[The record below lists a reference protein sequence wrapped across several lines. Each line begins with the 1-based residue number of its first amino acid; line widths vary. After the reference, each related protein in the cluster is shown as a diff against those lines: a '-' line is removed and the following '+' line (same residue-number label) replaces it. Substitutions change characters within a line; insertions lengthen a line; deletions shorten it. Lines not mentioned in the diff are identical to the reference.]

1 MIGGEK
7 LKQVEYKVELYFK
20 IMKEKVSTI
29 IIYVL
34 IALISFSV
42 TSMIILG
49 YYTKKEKEHNLAL
62 LSILPVPRVL
72 FTFIFFGTCIGCI
85 IKIVS
90 MDNEIQELK
99 ENNEEI
105 VLHYEDALQNV
116 NIENE
121 NLKDSIN
128 YYKGMY
134 NECVLLCDSLCEEIA
149 VRDIKLA
156 RIAEYN
162 RIAGQNNNIKYLRG
176 WINRVLNN

>member
-7 LKQVEYKVELYFK
+7 LKQVEYKVKLYFR

-29 IIYVL
+29 IIYML

-42 TSMIILG
+42 TSMIIIG
-49 YYTKKEKEHNLAL
+49 YYTKKEKEHNQDI
-62 LSILPVPRVL
+62 ILY
-72 FTFIFFGTCIGCI
+72 
-85 IKIVS
+85 
-90 MDNEIQELK
+90 
-99 ENNEEI
+99 
-105 VLHYEDALQNV
+105 YEDLLQNV

-128 YYKGMY
+128 YYKGAY
-134 NECVLLCDSLCEEIA
+134 DECVLLCDSLCEEIA

>member
-7 LKQVEYKVELYFK
+7 LKQVEYKVKLYFR

-29 IIYVL
+29 IMYVL

-42 TSMIILG
+42 TSMIIFG
-49 YYTKKEKEHNLAL
+49 YYTKKEKEHNQDI
-62 LSILPVPRVL
+62 ILY
-72 FTFIFFGTCIGCI
+72 
-85 IKIVS
+85 
-90 MDNEIQELK
+90 
-99 ENNEEI
+99 
-105 VLHYEDALQNV
+105 YEDLLQNV

-121 NLKDSIN
+121 NLKDSVT

>member
-7 LKQVEYKVELYFK
+7 LKQVEYKVKLYFR

-34 IALISFSV
+34 IALISFTV

-49 YYTKKEKEHNLAL
+49 YNTKKEKEHNQDI
-62 LSILPVPRVL
+62 ILYY
-72 FTFIFFGTCIGCI
+72 
-85 IKIVS
+85 
-90 MDNEIQELK
+90 
-99 ENNEEI
+99 EN
-105 VLHYEDALQNV
+105 LLQNV

>member
-7 LKQVEYKVELYFK
+7 LKQVEFKVKLYFR
-20 IMKEKVSTI
+20 IMNINKSVA
-29 IIYVL
+29 VL
-34 IALISFSV
+34 I
-42 TSMIILG
+42 
-49 YYTKKEKEHNLAL
+49 
-62 LSILPVPRVL
+62 L
-72 FTFIFFGTCIGCI
+72 FTFILFGTYIGCI

-90 MDNEIQELK
+90 VNNEIQELK

-105 VLHYEDALQNV
+105 VLHYDDLLQNV

-121 NLKDSIN
+121 NLKDSVT
-128 YYKGMY
+128 YYKCMY
-134 NECVLLCDSLCEEIA
+134 DECVLLCDSLYEEIA

-162 RIAGQNNNIKYLRG
+162 RIAGQNNNIKYIRG

>member
-7 LKQVEYKVELYFK
+7 LKQVEYKVELYFR

-34 IALISFSV
+34 ITLISFSV

-49 YYTKKEKEHNLAL
+49 YYTKKEKEHNQDI
-62 LSILPVPRVL
+62 ILY
-72 FTFIFFGTCIGCI
+72 
-85 IKIVS
+85 
-90 MDNEIQELK
+90 
-99 ENNEEI
+99 
-105 VLHYEDALQNV
+105 YEDLLQNV

-134 NECVLLCDSLCEEIA
+134 DECVLLCDSLCEEIA

>member
-34 IALISFSV
+34 VTLISFSV

-49 YYTKKEKEHNLAL
+49 YYTKKEKENNQEI
-62 LSILPVPRVL
+62 ILY
-72 FTFIFFGTCIGCI
+72 
-85 IKIVS
+85 
-90 MDNEIQELK
+90 
-99 ENNEEI
+99 
-105 VLHYEDALQNV
+105 YEDLLQNV

-121 NLKDSIN
+121 NLKDSVT
-128 YYKGMY
+128 YYKSMY
-134 NECVLLCDSLCEEIA
+134 DECVLLCDSLCKEIA

>member
-7 LKQVEYKVELYFK
+7 LKQVEYKVKLYFK
-20 IMKEKVSTI
+20 IMKEKVSAI

-34 IALISFSV
+34 IALISFTV

-49 YYTKKEKEHNLAL
+49 YNTKKEKEHNQDI
-62 LSILPVPRVL
+62 ILY
-72 FTFIFFGTCIGCI
+72 
-85 IKIVS
+85 
-90 MDNEIQELK
+90 
-99 ENNEEI
+99 
-105 VLHYEDALQNV
+105 YEDLLQNV

-121 NLKDSIN
+121 NLKDSVA

>member
-34 IALISFSV
+34 ITLISFSV

-49 YYTKKEKEHNLAL
+49 YYTKKEKEHNQDI
-62 LSILPVPRVL
+62 ILY
-72 FTFIFFGTCIGCI
+72 
-85 IKIVS
+85 
-90 MDNEIQELK
+90 
-99 ENNEEI
+99 
-105 VLHYEDALQNV
+105 YEDLLQNV

>member
-7 LKQVEYKVELYFK
+7 LKQVEYKVKLYFK

-34 IALISFSV
+34 IALISFTV

-49 YYTKKEKEHNLAL
+49 YNTKKEKEHNQDI
-62 LSILPVPRVL
+62 ILY
-72 FTFIFFGTCIGCI
+72 
-85 IKIVS
+85 
-90 MDNEIQELK
+90 
-99 ENNEEI
+99 
-105 VLHYEDALQNV
+105 YEDLLQNV

-121 NLKDSIN
+121 NLKDSVA

>member
-7 LKQVEYKVELYFK
+7 LKQVEYKVKLYFK
-20 IMKEKVSTI
+20 IMKEKVSNI

-34 IALISFSV
+34 IALISFTI

-49 YYTKKEKEHNLAL
+49 YNTKKEKERNQDI
-62 LSILPVPRVL
+62 ILY
-72 FTFIFFGTCIGCI
+72 
-85 IKIVS
+85 
-90 MDNEIQELK
+90 
-99 ENNEEI
+99 
-105 VLHYEDALQNV
+105 YEDLLQNV

>member
-49 YYTKKEKEHNLAL
+49 YYTKKEKEHNQDI
-62 LSILPVPRVL
+62 ILYY
-72 FTFIFFGTCIGCI
+72 
-85 IKIVS
+85 
-90 MDNEIQELK
+90 
-99 ENNEEI
+99 EN
-105 VLHYEDALQNV
+105 LLQNV

>member
-29 IIYVL
+29 IMYVL

-49 YYTKKEKEHNLAL
+49 YYTKKEKEHNQDI
-62 LSILPVPRVL
+62 ILY
-72 FTFIFFGTCIGCI
+72 
-85 IKIVS
+85 
-90 MDNEIQELK
+90 
-99 ENNEEI
+99 
-105 VLHYEDALQNV
+105 YEDLLQNV

>member
-34 IALISFSV
+34 IALISFTV

-49 YYTKKEKEHNLAL
+49 YYTKKEKEHNQD
-62 LSILPVPRVL
+62 
-72 FTFIFFGTCIGCI
+72 
-85 IKIVS
+85 IVFYY
-90 MDNEIQELK
+90 
-99 ENNEEI
+99 EN
-105 VLHYEDALQNV
+105 LLQNV

>member
-34 IALISFSV
+34 ITLISFSV

-49 YYTKKEKEHNLAL
+49 YYTKKEKEHNQDI
-62 LSILPVPRVL
+62 ILY
-72 FTFIFFGTCIGCI
+72 
-85 IKIVS
+85 
-90 MDNEIQELK
+90 
-99 ENNEEI
+99 
-105 VLHYEDALQNV
+105 YEDLLQNV

-134 NECVLLCDSLCEEIA
+134 NECVVLCDSLCEEIA

>member
-1 MIGGEK
+1 
-7 LKQVEYKVELYFK
+7 
-20 IMKEKVSTI
+20 MKDKVSI
-29 IIYVL
+29 IIISVL
-34 IALISFSV
+34 ITLILFTV
-42 TSMIILG
+42 TLTGILG
-49 YYTKKEKEHNLAL
+49 YNTKKEKERNQDI
-62 LSILPVPRVL
+62 ILY
-72 FTFIFFGTCIGCI
+72 
-85 IKIVS
+85 
-90 MDNEIQELK
+90 
-99 ENNEEI
+99 
-105 VLHYEDALQNV
+105 YEDLLQNV

-134 NECVLLCDSLCEEIA
+134 DECVLLCDSLCEEIA

>member
-7 LKQVEYKVELYFK
+7 LKQVEYKVKLYFR

-49 YYTKKEKEHNLAL
+49 YYTKKEKEHNQDI
-62 LSILPVPRVL
+62 ILYY
-72 FTFIFFGTCIGCI
+72 
-85 IKIVS
+85 
-90 MDNEIQELK
+90 
-99 ENNEEI
+99 EN
-105 VLHYEDALQNV
+105 LLQNV

-121 NLKDSIN
+121 NLKDSVT

-162 RIAGQNNNIKYLRG
+162 RIAGQNNNIKYLRA

>member
-49 YYTKKEKEHNLAL
+49 YYTKKEKEHNQDI
-62 LSILPVPRVL
+62 ILYY
-72 FTFIFFGTCIGCI
+72 
-85 IKIVS
+85 
-90 MDNEIQELK
+90 
-99 ENNEEI
+99 EN
-105 VLHYEDALQNV
+105 LLQNV

-134 NECVLLCDSLCEEIA
+134 DECVLLCDSLCEEIA

>member
-7 LKQVEYKVELYFK
+7 LKQVEYKVKLYFR

-29 IIYVL
+29 IMYVL

-49 YYTKKEKEHNLAL
+49 YYTKKEKEHNQDI
-62 LSILPVPRVL
+62 ILY
-72 FTFIFFGTCIGCI
+72 
-85 IKIVS
+85 
-90 MDNEIQELK
+90 
-99 ENNEEI
+99 
-105 VLHYEDALQNV
+105 YEDLLQNV

-121 NLKDSIN
+121 NLKDSII

-134 NECVLLCDSLCEEIA
+134 DECVLLCDSLCEEIA

>member
-34 IALISFSV
+34 ITLISFSV

-49 YYTKKEKEHNLAL
+49 YYTKKEKEHNQDI
-62 LSILPVPRVL
+62 ILY
-72 FTFIFFGTCIGCI
+72 
-85 IKIVS
+85 
-90 MDNEIQELK
+90 
-99 ENNEEI
+99 
-105 VLHYEDALQNV
+105 YEDLLQNV

-134 NECVLLCDSLCEEIA
+134 NEYVLLCDSLCEEIA

>member
-7 LKQVEYKVELYFK
+7 LKQVEYKVKLYFK

-29 IIYVL
+29 IIYIL
-34 IALISFSV
+34 IALISFTV

-49 YYTKKEKEHNLAL
+49 YNTKKEKERNQD
-62 LSILPVPRVL
+62 I
-72 FTFIFFGTCIGCI
+72 IFY
-85 IKIVS
+85 
-90 MDNEIQELK
+90 
-99 ENNEEI
+99 
-105 VLHYEDALQNV
+105 YEDLLQNV

-134 NECVLLCDSLCEEIA
+134 DECVLLCDSLCEEIA
-149 VRDIKLA
+149 IRDIKLA

>member
-49 YYTKKEKEHNLAL
+49 YYTKKEKEHNQDI
-62 LSILPVPRVL
+62 ILY
-72 FTFIFFGTCIGCI
+72 
-85 IKIVS
+85 
-90 MDNEIQELK
+90 
-99 ENNEEI
+99 
-105 VLHYEDALQNV
+105 YEDLLQNV

-134 NECVLLCDSLCEEIA
+134 NECVILCDSLCEEIA

>member
-34 IALISFSV
+34 ITLISFSV

-49 YYTKKEKEHNLAL
+49 YYTKKEKEHNQDI
-62 LSILPVPRVL
+62 ILYY
-72 FTFIFFGTCIGCI
+72 
-85 IKIVS
+85 
-90 MDNEIQELK
+90 
-99 ENNEEI
+99 EN
-105 VLHYEDALQNV
+105 LLQNV

>member
-49 YYTKKEKEHNLAL
+49 YYTKKEKEHNQDI
-62 LSILPVPRVL
+62 ILYY
-72 FTFIFFGTCIGCI
+72 
-85 IKIVS
+85 
-90 MDNEIQELK
+90 
-99 ENNEEI
+99 EN
-105 VLHYEDALQNV
+105 LLQNV

-134 NECVLLCDSLCEEIA
+134 NECVLLCDSICEEIV
-149 VRDIKLA
+149 VRDIKLE

>member
-7 LKQVEYKVELYFK
+7 LKQVEYKVKLYFR

-29 IIYVL
+29 IMYVL

-49 YYTKKEKEHNLAL
+49 YYTKKEKEHNQDI
-62 LSILPVPRVL
+62 ILY
-72 FTFIFFGTCIGCI
+72 
-85 IKIVS
+85 
-90 MDNEIQELK
+90 
-99 ENNEEI
+99 
-105 VLHYEDALQNV
+105 YEDLLQNV

-134 NECVLLCDSLCEEIA
+134 NECVVLCDSLCEEIA

>member
-34 IALISFSV
+34 ITLISFSI

-49 YYTKKEKEHNLAL
+49 YYTKKEKEHNQDI
-62 LSILPVPRVL
+62 ILYY
-72 FTFIFFGTCIGCI
+72 
-85 IKIVS
+85 
-90 MDNEIQELK
+90 
-99 ENNEEI
+99 EN
-105 VLHYEDALQNV
+105 LLQNV

>member
-34 IALISFSV
+34 ITLISFSV

-49 YYTKKEKEHNLAL
+49 YYTKKEKEHNQDI
-62 LSILPVPRVL
+62 ILY
-72 FTFIFFGTCIGCI
+72 
-85 IKIVS
+85 
-90 MDNEIQELK
+90 
-99 ENNEEI
+99 
-105 VLHYEDALQNV
+105 YEDLLQNV

-134 NECVLLCDSLCEEIA
+134 DECVLLCDSLCEEIA

>member
-34 IALISFSV
+34 VALISFSA

-49 YYTKKEKEHNLAL
+49 YYTKKEKEHNQDI
-62 LSILPVPRVL
+62 ILY
-72 FTFIFFGTCIGCI
+72 
-85 IKIVS
+85 
-90 MDNEIQELK
+90 
-99 ENNEEI
+99 
-105 VLHYEDALQNV
+105 YEDLLQNV

-134 NECVLLCDSLCEEIA
+134 NECVILCDSLCEEIA

>member
-7 LKQVEYKVELYFK
+7 LKQVEYKVKLYFK
-20 IMKEKVSTI
+20 IMKEEMLFTVVV
-29 IIYVL
+29 VL
-34 IALISFSV
+34 IALTFF
-42 TSMIILG
+42 SMIARCSIDDSVE
-49 YYTKKEKEHNLAL
+49 KEKEHN
-62 LSILPVPRVL
+62 
-72 FTFIFFGTCIGCI
+72 
-85 IKIVS
+85 
-90 MDNEIQELK
+90 Q
-99 ENNEEI
+99 EI
-105 VLHYEDALQNV
+105 VLYYEDLLQNV

-121 NLKDSIN
+121 NLKDSVT

-134 NECVLLCDSLCEEIA
+134 DECVLLCDSLCEEIA

>member
-1 MIGGEK
+1 
-7 LKQVEYKVELYFK
+7 
-20 IMKEKVSTI
+20 MKEKVSTI

-49 YYTKKEKEHNLAL
+49 YYTKKEKEHNQE
-62 LSILPVPRVL
+62 I
-72 FTFIFFGTCIGCI
+72 IFY
-85 IKIVS
+85 
-90 MDNEIQELK
+90 
-99 ENNEEI
+99 
-105 VLHYEDALQNV
+105 YEDLLQNV

-134 NECVLLCDSLCEEIA
+134 DECVLLCDSLCEEIA

>member
-7 LKQVEYKVELYFK
+7 LKQVEYKVKLYFK
-20 IMKEKVSTI
+20 IMKEKMLFTVVV
-29 IIYVL
+29 VL
-34 IALISFSV
+34 IALTFF
-42 TSMIILG
+42 SMIARCSID
-49 YYTKKEKEHNLAL
+49 YSVEKEKEHNQET
-62 LSILPVPRVL
+62 VL
-72 FTFIFFGTCIGCI
+72 Y
-85 IKIVS
+85 
-90 MDNEIQELK
+90 
-99 ENNEEI
+99 
-105 VLHYEDALQNV
+105 YEDLLQNV

-121 NLKDSIN
+121 NLKDSVI

-134 NECVLLCDSLCEEIA
+134 DECVLLCDSLCEEIA

>member
-34 IALISFSV
+34 ITLISFSI
-42 TSMIILG
+42 TSMIIFG
-49 YYTKKEKEHNLAL
+49 YYTKKEKEHNQD
-62 LSILPVPRVL
+62 I
-72 FTFIFFGTCIGCI
+72 IFYY
-85 IKIVS
+85 
-90 MDNEIQELK
+90 
-99 ENNEEI
+99 EN
-105 VLHYEDALQNV
+105 LLQNV

>member
-7 LKQVEYKVELYFK
+7 LKQVEYKVKLYFK
-20 IMKEKVSTI
+20 IMKEKMLFTVVV
-29 IIYVL
+29 VL
-34 IALISFSV
+34 IALTFF
-42 TSMIILG
+42 SMIARCSIDHSVE
-49 YYTKKEKEHNLAL
+49 KEKEHN
-62 LSILPVPRVL
+62 
-72 FTFIFFGTCIGCI
+72 
-85 IKIVS
+85 
-90 MDNEIQELK
+90 Q
-99 ENNEEI
+99 EI
-105 VLHYEDALQNV
+105 VLYYEDLLQNV

-134 NECVLLCDSLCEEIA
+134 DECVLLCDSLCEEIA